1 MEATK
6 IDMFNVRV
14 KRGNL
19 PQHGYLI
26 QAEGFGKNLVKH
38 VKTKEDAERWRSIA
52 ASRLIMERLKGIVV
66 QRKLAYEAKH
76 FVDPIKWK
84 ALNDLHYYLDQV
96 QGAAPARI
104 YNMVVVHKDKWL
116 LIMPV
121 ATNKMNDEMAEIIN
135 YCRACLNT
143 LNQ

>member
-1 MEATK
+1 MKA

-19 PQHGYLI
+19 PVHGYLV

-52 ASRLIMERLKGIVV
+52 ASRLIMERLKGIVL
-66 QRKLAYEAKH
+66 QRKMAYEAKH
-76 FVDPIKWK
+76 FCVSVKYK

-96 QGAAPARI
+96 HSAAPARI
-104 YNMVVVHKDKWL
+104 YKMVVVHKDKWL
-116 LIMPV
+116 LIMP
-121 ATNKMNDEMAEIIN
+121 ATTNKMTEEMDEIIN
-135 YCRACLNT
+135 YCHSQLLDNVD
-143 LNQ
+143 